1 MKKYMA
7 DLFLRLTSES
17 VRNANARDTD
27 SDADRQNLEELK
39 REASKASG
47 AGIAQNKDQDERN
60 QEAKELQAALLQRQ
74 DAIENKH
81 LQHQVQLT
89 DKHVVAQQ
97 QLSEASNKTMDT
109 FKNAISE
116 QSQKAVQDLKEQMA
130 IERENHRNSEKY
142 TQEIAMQLISALM
155 PGGQAGPLRGLQGSS
170 QQPLPVALDAQGTP
184 GLPVGQ
190 PRLVPD
196 RQRAAGVEAQKL
208 VIALKEQST
217 PAALEA
223 SIRLEELKDLAS
235 FQGESGS
242 TADALYAQAV
252 VIYSLTAAVAPV
264 AENCARCGCGH
275 EESPVHMWTCQVGT
289 RRSVVALLKKVYLPV
304 CGFCAADVWPGAFD
318 NFPVVSPPPLAAAAD
333 TPGDGGGW
341 SLNLSTRSQTSF
353 RRCPVSAVMEVPE
366 ARGAVTLEGQE
377 IRGVRARILAAMG
390 RVREVRELEPVRYAM
405 EMARLGTLE
414 SGGEETVLSDHSL
427 LSEVARHCFGK
438 LSSEYR
444 ELSSVLKEAR
454 DGKNLT
460 LDVIVVPLAQL
471 VMPDKGE
478 MASIE
483 VDGELVFAAADSDT
497 TMEDPEVTAARDQ
510 MREDFSDI
518 FQEDLPAGHRP
529 ERFEGGYHRI
539 NIEPGQKPPSQPVRT
554 IPVPMMEE
562 LKRQITKYVELGIL
576 RPSSSSYGCPIIFAP
591 KPGGKW
597 RMCCDYR
604 ALNNITIK
612 DTYPLP
618 PHDTLLEQLKGA
630 RWFSRFDFNQF
641 FHQIPIHPDDIH
653 KTAIRTRYGSYEWT
667 VMPFGLTNAPAT
679 ALRVG
684 NRAFFDF
691 IDRFLVIFMDDTIVY
706 SPDFDSHVSHVRQ
719 FLQRCRDHQFFIRP
733 SKVELFVRSIDFIG
747 HHISEAGLSIIED
760 GIRAVMAIQPP
771 VSYGPTVRKQPLRRM
786 AKDGKSSLRSFLG
799 MVGQF
804 RRFIPKFSKIV
815 EPLNRLLKDNAD
827 FVWES
832 EQQQAFDN
840 LKSAICN
847 APVLQ
852 LPDQKLPS
860 IMEVDGSGTHV
871 GQVVLQDQGKGM
883 KPCGYHSVTLSD
895 TQRRWPIPEIELFAI
910 VEGFRFFRHILLGAP
925 ETIVRSDHQPLVYFQ
940 SKSTLSPKQARWL
953 DELSEYN
960 FRIEHISGEKN
971 KVADALTRISTLF
984 ELTDCLKHID
994 ITEVP
999 VMPPTDPA
1007 FIALISS
1014 SSAHQL
1020 HDIII
1025 SQYDRDTFAQP
1036 ILAKLTSS
1044 TSSQSVSSYSFELI
1058 QGLIYRKT
1066 IYAWQ
1071 TAVHSTYSQGPYR

>member
-1 MKKYMA
+1 MRCDDVWYQHSECGDVDTPRGAKVENAVWLHSAAHKCENREEKWWDEGCNTCKHHQAMA
-7 DLFLRLTSES
+7 KGHAGWR
-17 VRNANARDTD
+17 
-27 SDADRQNLEELK
+27 EEW
-39 REASKASG
+39 R
-47 AGIAQNKDQDERN
+47 
-60 QEAKELQAALLQRQ
+60 
-74 DAIENKH
+74 
-81 LQHQVQLT
+81 
-89 DKHVVAQQ
+89 
-97 QLSEASNKTMDT
+97 M
-109 FKNAISE
+109 
-116 QSQKAVQDLKEQMA
+116 
-130 IERENHRNSEKY
+130 
-142 TQEIAMQLISALM
+142 
-155 PGGQAGPLRGLQGSS
+155 LRG
-170 QQPLPVALDAQGTP
+170 
-184 GLPVGQ
+184 
-190 PRLVPD
+190 
-196 RQRAAGVEAQKL
+196 
-208 VIALKEQST
+208 
-217 PAALEA
+217 
-223 SIRLEELKDLAS
+223 EL
-235 FQGESGS
+235 
-242 TADALYAQAV
+242 AV
-252 VIYSLTAAVAPV
+252 VKAHVDDVVDGLDFGVGCMSTTRHHQIVA
-264 AENCARCGCGH
+264 
-275 EESPVHMWTCQVGT
+275 M
-289 RRSVVALLKKVYLPV
+289 
-304 CGFCAADVWPGAFD
+304 
-318 NFPVVSPPPLAAAAD
+318 
-333 TPGDGGGW
+333 
-341 SLNLSTRSQTSF
+341 
-353 RRCPVSAVMEVPE
+353 
-366 ARGAVTLEGQE
+366 
-377 IRGVRARILAAMG
+377 
-390 RVREVRELEPVRYAM
+390 
-405 EMARLGTLE
+405 
-414 SGGEETVLSDHSL
+414 
-427 LSEVARHCFGK
+427 GK
-438 LSSEYR
+438 LSSSNHVQRGAEFGEKRDSYR
-444 ELSSVLKEAR
+444 TRYGIKESESVSKLASGEAHNLTETKEQSSGGPVKKDKDKGRGRKPYDKSNRNWNQSQNGNQNSNANQNRSKGKGGKGKGKGKGKAQNPSQPCQRCGRTNHATKDCFSTKTPDGKAIQGKPPAQNPFRRQQQQNQGAKNESGKLINTINTPVKELKSQHNINAAVATPAPASAPAPQGNSQGTAQILFSFSVGLAGGSQLPCTSYLPNATFTLGKYKDTEDFYIIDMKPFTVILGQDWLER
-454 DGKNLT
+454 RNPHIDFQSKNLT
-460 LDVIVVPLAQL
+460 ITRKHSSGSSVRTVLSRVEQTPGSDGLPEMEL
-471 VMPDKGE
+471 VSATTMRKHLRRIRSSGSAE
-478 MASIE
+478 EAVAYLFFLSE

-510 MREDFSDI
+510 MREDFSHI

-539 NIEPGQKPPSQPVRT
+539 NIEPGHKPPSQPVRT

-562 LKRQITKYVELGIL
+562 LKRQIIKYVDLGIL
-576 RPSSSSYGCPIIFAP
+576 RPSSSPYGCPIIFAP

-760 GIRAVMAIQPP
+760 RIRAVMAIQPP
-771 VSYGPTVRKQPLRRM
+771 VSYGPTVGKQPLRRM

-804 RRFIPKFSKIV
+804 RRFIPKFSKIA
-815 EPLNRLLKDNAD
+815 EPLNRLLKDDAE

-871 GQVVLQDQGKGM
+871 GQVILQDQGKGM

-971 KVADALTRISTLF
+971 KAKIACFIYCVAD
-984 ELTDCLKHID
+984 
-994 ITEVP
+994 
-999 VMPPTDPA
+999 
-1007 FIALISS
+1007 
-1014 SSAHQL
+1014 
-1020 HDIII
+1020 IIG
-1025 SQYDRDTFAQP
+1025 Q
-1036 ILAKLTSS
+1036 
-1044 TSSQSVSSYSFELI
+1044 E
-1058 QGLIYRKT
+1058 
-1066 IYAWQ
+1066 
-1071 TAVHSTYSQGPYR
+1071 

>member
-1 MKKYMA
+1 M
-7 DLFLRLTSES
+7 
-17 VRNANARDTD
+17 
-27 SDADRQNLEELK
+27 ELVSATTM
-39 REASKASG
+39 R
-47 AGIAQNKDQDERN
+47 
-60 QEAKELQAALLQRQ
+60 
-74 DAIENKH
+74 KH
-81 LQHQVQLT
+81 L
-89 DKHVVAQQ
+89 
-97 QLSEASNKTMDT
+97 
-109 FKNAISE
+109 
-116 QSQKAVQDLKEQMA
+116 
-130 IERENHRNSEKY
+130 RR
-142 TQEIAMQLISALM
+142 
-155 PGGQAGPLRGLQGSS
+155 
-170 QQPLPVALDAQGTP
+170 
-184 GLPVGQ
+184 
-190 PRLVPD
+190 
-196 RQRAAGVEAQKL
+196 
-208 VIALKEQST
+208 
-217 PAALEA
+217 
-223 SIRLEELKDLAS
+223 IRS
-235 FQGESGS
+235 SGS
-242 TADALYAQAV
+242 AEE
-252 VIYSLTAAVAPV
+252 AVA
-264 AENCARCGCGH
+264 
-275 EESPVHMWTCQVGT
+275 
-289 RRSVVALLKKVYLPV
+289 YL
-304 CGFCAADVWPGAFD
+304 FF
-318 NFPVVSPPPLAAAAD
+318 
-333 TPGDGGGW
+333 
-341 SLNLSTRSQTSF
+341 LS
-353 RRCPVSAVMEVPE
+353 
-366 ARGAVTLEGQE
+366 
-377 IRGVRARILAAMG
+377 
-390 RVREVRELEPVRYAM
+390 
-405 EMARLGTLE
+405 
-414 SGGEETVLSDHSL
+414 
-427 LSEVARHCFGK
+427 
-438 LSSEYR
+438 
-444 ELSSVLKEAR
+444 
-454 DGKNLT
+454 
-460 LDVIVVPLAQL
+460 
-471 VMPDKGE
+471 
-478 MASIE
+478 E

-539 NIEPGQKPPSQPVRT
+539 NIEPGHKPPSQPART

-562 LKRQITKYVELGIL
+562 LKRQIIKYVELGIL
-576 RPSSSSYGCPIIFAP
+576 RPSSSPYGCPIIFAP

-706 SPDFDSHVSHVRQ
+706 SPDFDSHVKHVRQ

-747 HHISEAGLSIIED
+747 HHISEAGISIIED
-760 GIRAVMAIQPP
+760 RIRAVMAIQPP
-771 VSYGPTVRKQPLRRM
+771 VSYGPTVGKQPLRRM

-804 RRFIPKFSKIV
+804 RRFIPKFSEIA
-815 EPLNRLLKDNAD
+815 EPLNRLLKDNAE

-832 EQQQAFDN
+832 EQQKAFDN

-860 IMEVDGSGTHV
+860 IMEVDGLGTHV

-910 VEGFRFFRHILLGAP
+910 VEGFRFFRHILLGALG
-925 ETIVRSDHQPLVYFQ
+925 TIVRSDHQPRLVYFQ

-984 ELTDCLKHID
+984 ELTDCLKHI
-994 ITEVP
+994 
-999 VMPPTDPA
+999 
-1007 FIALISS
+1007 
-1014 SSAHQL
+1014 
-1020 HDIII
+1020 
-1025 SQYDRDTFAQP
+1025 
-1036 ILAKLTSS
+1036 
-1044 TSSQSVSSYSFELI
+1044 
-1058 QGLIYRKT
+1058 
-1066 IYAWQ
+1066 
-1071 TAVHSTYSQGPYR
+1071 

>member
-1 MKKYMA
+1 MELVSATTMRKY
-7 DLFLRLTSES
+7 LR
-17 VRNANARDTD
+17 R
-27 SDADRQNLEELK
+27 
-39 REASKASG
+39 
-47 AGIAQNKDQDERN
+47 
-60 QEAKELQAALLQRQ
+60 
-74 DAIENKH
+74 
-81 LQHQVQLT
+81 
-89 DKHVVAQQ
+89 
-97 QLSEASNKTMDT
+97 
-109 FKNAISE
+109 
-116 QSQKAVQDLKEQMA
+116 
-130 IERENHRNSEKY
+130 
-142 TQEIAMQLISALM
+142 
-155 PGGQAGPLRGLQGSS
+155 
-170 QQPLPVALDAQGTP
+170 
-184 GLPVGQ
+184 
-190 PRLVPD
+190 
-196 RQRAAGVEAQKL
+196 
-208 VIALKEQST
+208 
-217 PAALEA
+217 
-223 SIRLEELKDLAS
+223 IRS
-235 FQGESGS
+235 SGS
-242 TADALYAQAV
+242 AEE
-252 VIYSLTAAVAPV
+252 AVA
-264 AENCARCGCGH
+264 
-275 EESPVHMWTCQVGT
+275 
-289 RRSVVALLKKVYLPV
+289 YL
-304 CGFCAADVWPGAFD
+304 FF
-318 NFPVVSPPPLAAAAD
+318 
-333 TPGDGGGW
+333 
-341 SLNLSTRSQTSF
+341 
-353 RRCPVSAVMEVPE
+353 
-366 ARGAVTLEGQE
+366 
-377 IRGVRARILAAMG
+377 
-390 RVREVRELEPVRYAM
+390 
-405 EMARLGTLE
+405 
-414 SGGEETVLSDHSL
+414 
-427 LSEVARHCFGK
+427 LSEV
-438 LSSEYR
+438 
-444 ELSSVLKEAR
+444 
-454 DGKNLT
+454 N
-460 LDVIVVPLAQL
+460 
-471 VMPDKGE
+471 
-478 MASIE
+478 
-483 VDGELVFAAADSDT
+483 GELVFAAADSDT
-497 TMEDPEVTAARDQ
+497 TMEDPEITAARDQ

-539 NIEPGQKPPSQPVRT
+539 NIEPGHKPPSQPVRT
-554 IPVPMMEE
+554 VPVPMLEE
-562 LKRQITKYVELGIL
+562 LKRQI
-576 RPSSSSYGCPIIFAP
+576 
-591 KPGGKW
+591 
-597 RMCCDYR
+597 
-604 ALNNITIK
+604 IK
-612 DTYPLP
+612 
-618 PHDTLLEQLKGA
+618 
-630 RWFSRFDFNQF
+630 FDFNQF
-641 FHQIPIHPDDIH
+641 SHQIPIHPDDIH

-667 VMPFGLTNAPAT
+667 AVPFGLTNAPAT

-760 GIRAVMAIQPP
+760 RIRAVMAIQSP
-771 VSYGPTVRKQPLRRM
+771 VSYGPTVGKQPPRRM

-804 RRFIPKFSKIV
+804 RRFIPKFSKIA
-815 EPLNRLLKDNAD
+815 EPLNRLLKDNAE

-852 LPDQKLPS
+852 LPDQKLPY

-925 ETIVRSDHQPLVYFQ
+925 ATIVRSNHQPLVYFQ

-999 VMPPTDPA
+999 VMPPTDPT

-1025 SQYDRDTFAQP
+1025 SQYDRDTFAQT

-1044 TSSQSVSSYSFELI
+1044 TSSHSQSAASSSFR
-1058 QGLIYRKT
+1058 G
-1066 IYAWQ
+1066 
-1071 TAVHSTYSQGPYR
+1071 